1 MNTKL
6 PIALAAFL
14 LVSSCTPAPGA
25 SLASPAARS
34 TSTASSSLL
43 DLPFRRVA
51 HSTSL
56 TLTVDDPVV
65 ALSRLQSA
73 VLEAGGFVLSSS
85 SWASPGSP
93 AYSNL
98 SARVPAGSLFDLQQ
112 VALGLSRQVQS
123 NSTYGQDV
131 TFEIRQLQQRLEAV
145 TRADDQLLRITIES
159 GDLQSGSSYSLI
171 YDLLQREKADIER
184 QLADTTDRVA
194 FASLDVTLNQA
205 SGQIFVE

>member
-14 LVSSCTPAPGA
+14 LVSSCTPATGP
-25 SLASPAARS
+25 SLTSPAARS
-34 TSTASSSLL
+34 TSPATSSPL
-43 DLPFRRVA
+43 DLTFRRVA

-56 TLTVDDPVV
+56 TLVVDDPVV
-65 ALSRLQSA
+65 ALSRLQGA

-145 TRADDQLLRITIES
+145 TRAEDQLWQSALDG
-159 GDLQSGSSYSLI
+159 GDPQHGSSYSLVH
-171 YDLLQREKADIER
+171 DLLQREKADIER

-194 FASLDVTLNQA
+194 FASLDVTFNQA